1 MSISVRTDLAQEAY
15 EMLTEAAEE
24 LSGIES
30 HNESTEG
37 IGIHRVLVKTDEAAS
52 RIGKPCGNY
61 ITVELP
67 SLSLAT
73 GEEISA
79 ACRLISKELRRLL
92 SLSPDKTV
100 LVIGLGNRSITPDAL
115 GPEVVSQL
123 LITRHLFS
131 QLSEDATEHFRPV
144 CAISPGV
151 LGITGIET
159 EEIVRGV
166 VEKVK
171 PDCVLCIDAL
181 AARSMHRVG
190 ATVQLCDTGIAPG
203 AGVGNRRHALN
214 RETLGVPVIALGV
227 PTVIDAATIT
237 ADTLS
242 LITKA
247 LKKESGKDTPFL
259 GVLSTMEPEDCA
271 FLAKDALSS
280 EIGNFIV
287 TPKEVD
293 LLIDK
298 ISKLVADSINH
309 ALFEDLSPDEITE
322 FLS

>member
-1 MSISVRTDLAQEAY
+1 MSISVRTDLAAEAY

-30 HNESTEG
+30 HNETTEG
-37 IGIHRVLVKTDEAAS
+37 IGIHRVLVKTEAAAE

-67 SLSLAT
+67 PLSLASA
-73 GEEISA
+73 EEISA

-131 QLSEDATEHFRPV
+131 HLSEDATEHFRPV

-190 ATVQLCDTGIAPG
+190 STVQLCDTGIAPG

-214 RETLGVPVIALGV
+214 YETLGVPVIALGV

-259 GVLSTMEPEDCA
+259 GVLSSMNTEDCA
-271 FLAKDALSS
+271 LLAKDTLSS
-280 EIGNFIV
+280 EAGNFIV

-298 ISKLVADSINH
+298 ISKLVAESINY
-309 ALFEDLSPDEITE
+309 ALFEDLTPDEITE

>member
-1 MSISVRTDLAQEAY
+1 MSISVRTDLASEAY

-30 HNESTEG
+30 HNENLDG
-37 IGIHRVLVKTDEAAS
+37 VNIHRVLVKTEDAAK

-61 ITVELP
+61 ITIELP
-67 SLSLAT
+67 PPQLAS
-73 GEEISA
+73 GEELAS
-79 ACRLISKELRRLL
+79 ACRLISQELRRLL
-92 SLSPDKTV
+92 SLTPDSTV

-115 GPEVVSQL
+115 GPQVVSQL
-123 LITRHLFS
+123 FITRHLFS
-131 QLSEDATEHFRPV
+131 HLSKDVTKDLRPV

-159 EEIVRGV
+159 EEIVRGA

-181 AARSMHRVG
+181 AARNMHRIG
-190 ATVQLCDTGIAPG
+190 ASVQLCDTGIAPG
-203 AGVGNRRHALN
+203 AGVGNHRHALN
-214 RETLGVPVIALGV
+214 QKTLGVPVIALGV

-237 ADTLS
+237 ADTLT
-242 LITKA
+242 LITKTM
-247 LKKESGKDTPFL
+247 KKESGKDVPLF
-259 GVLSTMEPEDCA
+259 GVLSSMDPENYA
-271 FLAKDALSS
+271 LLAKDVLSS
-280 EIGNFIV
+280 DLGNFIV

-293 LLIDK
+293 LLIEK
-298 ISKLVADSINH
+298 ISKLIADSINY
-309 ALFEDLSPDEITE
+309 ALFERLSPDEITE